1 MFTNKTL
8 NKISSLDF
16 SIKSLHLIFILNK
29 CEIFVGYHSL
39 DFVRNDLK

>member
-1 MFTNKTL
+1 MFDVKTL

-29 CEIFVGYHSL
+29 CEIFVVNYSL
-39 DFVRNDLK
+39 DSIKDDLK